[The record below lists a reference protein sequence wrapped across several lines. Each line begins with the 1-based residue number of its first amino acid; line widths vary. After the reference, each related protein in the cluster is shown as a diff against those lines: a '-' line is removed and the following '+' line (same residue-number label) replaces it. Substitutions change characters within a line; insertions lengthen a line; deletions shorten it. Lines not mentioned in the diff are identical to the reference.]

1 MIHLTVLPCLVQ
13 DVTDEEQKGLAHD
26 AFDSLAMPTGF
37 VQDVTE
43 EEQKGLAHDAFDSLV
58 MSAGFVQDVTHTDCW
73 A

>member
-1 MIHLTVLPCLVQ
+1 
-13 DVTDEEQKGLAHD
+13 
-26 AFDSLAMPTGF
+26 MPTGF
-37 VQDVTE
+37 VQDVTD